1 MTTVQSPENVLSPVG
16 PLDGAE
22 IGKLLCETREALKRD
37 LEDVAAELRIRFVYL
52 QAIEEGRF
60 DDLPGPAYITGFLR
74 AYGDFL
80 GLDGEGL
87 VVQFKESGGGA
98 AGQTDLHLPSPVEEG
113 RLPTGSIMLVA
124 AVLAAGAYGGWY
136 YMSTNGRDPV
146 ELVSKLPAQFM
157 AMIGGESG
165 ATEGTATQPV
175 PEQVAQ
181 LSPQAGEPVQPVD
194 AEPDVTTA
202 DSAPQQAAAELE
214 PEPEPETA
222 STAVEPVTEAPDAAV
237 EEESSQPTE
246 SASAEPAVELVRPK
260 VETTESPVVVADQIS
275 RPEPPP
281 PIQAIAEAVAP
292 PAPAA
297 PQVPAPV
304 AATPELKQV
313 AEESAPPPVAVQ
325 APPPRRIVAIARPS
339 AEQISSEEVPPPPA
353 VSEEAAE
360 PNQEI
365 AIQTAAAD
373 PIRMAATETVHWII
387 LRADTD
393 SWVEI
398 RSGDARPVLSRVM
411 RAGETFEVPAQSG
424 LKLITGNAGG
434 IEILVDG
441 KAIPRLGPIGAVRR
455 NIAMDAQSLLA
466 DSGSRQ

>member
-1 MTTVQSPENVLSPVG
+1 MSFRLSHV
-16 PLDGAE
+16 
-22 IGKLLCETREALKRD
+22 CE
-37 LEDVAAELRIRFVYL
+37 
-52 QAIEEGRF
+52 
-60 DDLPGPAYITGFLR
+60 
-74 AYGDFL
+74 
-80 GLDGEGL
+80 
-87 VVQFKESGGGA
+87 
-98 AGQTDLHLPSPVEEG
+98 
-113 RLPTGSIMLVA
+113 PT
-124 AVLAAGAYGGWY
+124 
-136 YMSTNGRDPV
+136 
-146 ELVSKLPAQFM
+146 
-157 AMIGGESG
+157 
-165 ATEGTATQPV
+165 
-175 PEQVAQ
+175 
-181 LSPQAGEPVQPVD
+181 
-194 AEPDVTTA
+194 
-202 DSAPQQAAAELE
+202 
-214 PEPEPETA
+214 
-222 STAVEPVTEAPDAAV
+222 
-237 EEESSQPTE
+237 
-246 SASAEPAVELVRPK
+246 
-260 VETTESPVVVADQIS
+260 S
-275 RPEPPP
+275 R
-281 PIQAIAEAVAP
+281 
-292 PAPAA
+292 
-297 PQVPAPV
+297 
-304 AATPELKQV
+304 
-313 AEESAPPPVAVQ
+313 
-325 APPPRRIVAIARPS
+325 IARPS